1 MSARF
6 PLTGTVGVLMEQDV
20 DTDIIYPARFL
31 LLTDKRG
38 LGQYAFSYR
47 RADSDF
53 PLPLDGSRSILVAG
67 ANFGCGSSREHA
79 VWALHDFGIR
89 AIIAPSFGEIFYTN
103 CTRNG
108 IVPIRLP
115 QDVVAALAAHEG
127 QVLTIDLEACR
138 IMAKVSIRSGSIFPQ
153 AIARRCSTAGTRPT
167 GSSRFMA
174 SRSTHTNVA
183 WRQAG
188 SGSDTLRIID
198 LWPGPHL
205 SLGSGGSQ
213 HAAQRI
219 DKGILGRRQAHFLP
233 PEKPCGPLV
242 ADLRKIDEH
251 QPARGGIP
259 GKGRMVAQHD
269 IVPRQQALAHQQH
282 R

>member
-38 LGQYAFSYR
+38 LGQYAFSDR

-115 QDVVAALAAHEG
+115 QDVVAALARRKGET
-127 QVLTIDLEACR
+127 LTVDLEACR
-138 IMAKVSIRSGSIFPQ
+138 IMGEGLDPIGFDISAGHREALLNGWDETDRIVALYGEQIDAYERRLEASG
-153 AIARRCSTAGTRPT
+153 
-167 GSSRFMA
+167 
-174 SRSTHTNVA
+174 
-183 WRQAG
+183 
-188 SGSDTLRIID
+188 
-198 LWPGPHL
+198 LWL
-205 SLGSGGSQ
+205 
-213 HAAQRI
+213 
-219 DKGILGRRQAHFLP
+219 
-233 PEKPCGPLV
+233 
-242 ADLRKIDEH
+242 
-251 QPARGGIP
+251 
-259 GKGRMVAQHD
+259 
-269 IVPRQQALAHQQH
+269 
-282 R
+282 